1 VTRYTQQETL
11 EFALATN
18 SFLDV
23 YERLSA
29 HYGPQHWWPAD
40 SPFEILVGAVLTQN
54 TSWGNVI
61 LAIAN
66 LKDADCLNY
75 TAMQSMPVETLAEYI
90 RPSGYYNIKAVRLK
104 NLLQMIEDEYEGE
117 LQFLCDDSLD
127 GARENLL
134 RVKGVGPETADA
146 ILLYVAEKPIFVIDT
161 YTHRVFSRHE
171 IVLEDID
178 YYGLQQEFLDNL
190 PEDIVLFNEFHGLIV
205 AVAKEFCKKRK
216 PRCKECPLHG
226 V

>member
-1 VTRYTQQETL
+1 MV
-11 EFALATN
+11 TN

-23 YERLSA
+23 YDRLST

-40 SPFEILVGAVLTQN
+40 SPFEILVGAILTQN
-54 TSWGNVI
+54 TNWGNVT

-190 PEDIVLFNEFHGLIV
+190 PEDIALFNEFHGLIV
-205 AVAKEFCKKRK
+205 AVAKEFCKKGK

>member
-1 VTRYTQQETL
+1 MH
-11 EFALATN
+11 N
-18 SFLDV
+18 NPFLDV
-23 YERLSA
+23 YERLFA
-29 HYGPQHWWPAD
+29 HFGPQHWWPAD

-54 TSWGNVI
+54 TNWGNVT

-66 LKDADCLNY
+66 LRDAGCLDF
-75 TAMQSMPVETLAEYI
+75 TAMQSLSVEVLAEYI

-134 RVKGVGPETADA
+134 RVKGVGPETADC
-146 ILLYVAEKPIFVIDT
+146 ILLYVAQKPTFVIDT

-171 IVLEDID
+171 IVLEDND
-178 YYGLQQEFLDNL
+178 YYGLQQEFLDSL
-190 PEDIVLFNEFHGLIV
+190 PEDIALFNEFHALIV
-205 AVAKEFCKKRK
+205 AVAKEFCKKGK

>member
-1 VTRYTQQETL
+1 LETN
-11 EFALATN
+11 A
-18 SFLDV
+18 FLDV
-23 YERLSA
+23 YERLST

-54 TSWGNVI
+54 TNWGNVT

-66 LKDADCLNY
+66 LKDAACLNY

-104 NLLQMIEDEYEGE
+104 NLLQMIADEYEGE

-146 ILLYVAEKPIFVIDT
+146 ILLYVAEKPIFVVDT

-190 PEDIVLFNEFHGLIV
+190 PEDISLFNEFHGLIV
-205 AVAKEFCKKRK
+205 AVAKEFCKKGK